1 MKTKL
6 FFLKGISIV
15 CLSIFLSLFNCG
27 SDVDVQTV
35 EMPPPLTD
43 VLTFEFSFGDEKTIT
58 KDEFLLAGPLYGP
71 YVNNDN
77 DIFVPD
83 ETRIKVYDRTGKP
96 KMIIGGPGQ
105 GPGEFSWI
113 SGITFNDLGLMT
125 VIGRNDYHIFSPE
138 YKFIKRLRY
147 LYSDWYNPV
156 IKESGYF
163 MDGVT
168 YVYSLDYD
176 RRIIVPRGRK
186 LYTETPGAR
195 FHTIIFETPDSVNVI
210 TEFTMA
216 EYIEV
221 DRFLTYP
228 AELGW
233 IMFDMLPGN
242 RLVYTYFIAN
252 EPDNIQD
259 SQYILHV
266 IDLDSGKKTEISHT
280 YTPHPITK
288 APTQT
293 YEDKLENPDTSEEDK
308 RSCRKMISKIK
319 DRFKDIPY
327 YIPLRRIKTDNNYIF
342 AFTFFTG
349 DSTEILADIFDG
361 DTGNYL
367 RSAFFTFIPEII
379 KNGYAYKYN
388 DWRENNEFPLVEK
401 YKIDPAVYGK

>member
-1 MKTKL
+1 MRL
-6 FFLKGISIV
+6 IRNSILV
-15 CLSIFLSLFNCG
+15 LLLLCNCT
-27 SDVDVQTV
+27 SDVDVQTA
-35 EMPPPLTD
+35 EMPPPLTG
-43 VLTFEFSFGDEKTIT
+43 VLTLELSFGDEKTIT
-58 KDEFLLAGPLYGP
+58 KDEFLLAGPYYEP
-71 YVNNDN
+71 FVNNDN
-77 DIFVPD
+77 DIFIID
-83 ETRIKVYDRTGKP
+83 ETRIKVYDGTGKP
-96 KMIIGGPGQ
+96 KTIIGGPGQ

-113 SGITFNDLGLMT
+113 SGITFNDLGIMT

-147 LYSDWYNPV
+147 RNSDWYNTV
-156 IKESGYF
+156 IKERGYF
-163 MDGVT
+163 MDAVMT
-168 YVYSLDYD
+168 VYSLDYD

-186 LYTETPGAR
+186 LYTETPEAQYR
-195 FHTIIFETPDSVNVI
+195 IIALETPDSVNVI

-288 APTQT
+288 APTQF
-293 YEDKLENPDTSEEDK
+293 YEDMLDNPDIPEDDK
-308 RSCRKMISKIK
+308 RSYRKMIPKIK

-327 YIPLRRIKTDNNYIF
+327 YIPLRKIKTDNNFIF
-342 AFTFFTG
+342 AFTFVTG
-349 DSTEILADIFDG
+349 DSTEVLADIFDG

-379 KNGYAYKYN
+379 KNGYAYKFN

-401 YKIDPAVYGK
+401 YRIDPAVYEK